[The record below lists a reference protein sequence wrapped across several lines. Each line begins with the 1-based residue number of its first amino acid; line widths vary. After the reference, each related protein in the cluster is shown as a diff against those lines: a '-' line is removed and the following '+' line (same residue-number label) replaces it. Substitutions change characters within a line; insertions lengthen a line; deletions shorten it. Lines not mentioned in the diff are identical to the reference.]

1 LYNIHQVGTIIPEV
15 IGFNMAASPYNI
27 RHYRTADFNDFV
39 LLFQE
44 AERQEPIGRPNTPQA
59 ILDKFSHPAFTVEDD
74 LLIVESAGEIIG
86 FMDMLP
92 ELGINRLIVDCWL
105 RPEHR
110 RKGLGKRLLRQAAA
124 RAKELGAEFLHVIIG
139 EGNKTAVTVLT
150 RLGFEKVREYREMTL
165 DMKKVDREE
174 LLRASHE
181 CRPLGEGEEEMLVEI
196 QRRSFADHW
205 GYNPD
210 TPETMDYNIGLS
222 HRSLRDIVLSCKED
236 DITGY
241 CWTEVAPGGQGR
253 IFMIGSDPDYR
264 GRGIGRKLLL
274 AGLANLKNKGVEEVG
289 LTVDS
294 ENRAAISL
302 YQSVGFVP
310 RESYL
315 WYEKPVN

>member
-1 LYNIHQVGTIIPEV
+1 MYNIHQVGTIIPEV

-165 DMKKVDREE
+165 DLKKADGKE
-174 LLRASHE
+174 LMRASHE

-222 HRSLRDIVLSCKED
+222 HRSPRDIVLSCKED

-274 AGLANLKNKGVEEVG
+274 AGLANLKNKGVDEVG

-294 ENRAAISL
+294 ENQAAISL

-315 WYEKPVN
+315 WYEKPVD